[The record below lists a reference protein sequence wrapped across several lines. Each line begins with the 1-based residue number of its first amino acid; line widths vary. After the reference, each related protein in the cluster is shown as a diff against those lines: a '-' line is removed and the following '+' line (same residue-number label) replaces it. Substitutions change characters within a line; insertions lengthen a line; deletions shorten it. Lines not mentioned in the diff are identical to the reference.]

1 MLYPTFKP
9 SRANVRCGSK
19 TRGKREVLTGAL
31 PTWFPFHTLVAESQV
46 VTPTLNRDY
55 FGDGTRIGVSCVQ
68 RYVEREPEGT
78 PAHWDSYSFAEP
90 FAGSN
95 AAGVAV
101 LYS

>member
-1 MLYPTFKP
+1 MTPESGF
-9 SRANVRCGSK
+9 RASN
-19 TRGKREVLTGAL
+19 
-31 PTWFPFHTLVAESQV
+31 
-46 VTPTLNRDY
+46 
-55 FGDGTRIGVSCVQ
+55 GV
-68 RYVEREPEGT
+68 EEAEPEGT

>member
-1 MLYPTFKP
+1 MAP
-9 SRANVRCGSK
+9 
-19 TRGKREVLTGAL
+19 
-31 PTWFPFHTLVAESQV
+31 ESG
-46 VTPTLNRDY
+46 
-55 FGDGTRIGVSCVQ
+55 FSCVK

-101 LYS
+101 CILLKLGLDRIGAG